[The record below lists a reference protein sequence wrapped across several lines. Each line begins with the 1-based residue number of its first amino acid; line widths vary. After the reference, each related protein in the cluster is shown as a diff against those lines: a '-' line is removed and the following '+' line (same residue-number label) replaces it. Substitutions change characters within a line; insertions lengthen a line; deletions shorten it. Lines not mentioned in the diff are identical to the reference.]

1 MLTDAKLN
9 ANRAKAQSSTGPRT
23 PEGKAKV
30 ALNSATHGLFSSR
43 DLVLPDEQAEYDQ
56 LRADLEAELCPATAL
71 ERTHAAEILHA
82 AWRLRR
88 CALAEAGL
96 TTDSTLQSGLDPIDR
111 ARAHARN
118 NLRRATEDLSR
129 LQTERQLRAELNPES
144 DPETQ
149 GLVSRQ
155 NIARA
160 LAQDARRQLSL
171 RKLKGDEGFDS
182 VLRRAAQQI
191 ADEKNS
197 APITKQTH
205 APNQPIARNAPCPC
219 RSGDKY
225 KRCCGRQAPGQ
236 INNPPGSGPNE

>member
-1 MLTDAKLN
+1 MDAPMLTDAKLN
-9 ANRAKAQSSTGPRT
+9 ANRANAQSSTGPRT

-43 DLVLPDEQAEYDQ
+43 DLVLPEEQAEYDE

-71 ERTHAAEILHA
+71 ERTHAAEIHA

-129 LQTERQLRAELNPES
+129 LQTERQLRAELNPDA

-155 NIARA
+155 NIVRA
-160 LAQDARRQLSL
+160 LAQDARRQLAL
-171 RKLKGDEGFDS
+171 HKLKGDEGFDS

-205 APNQPIARNAPCPC
+205 VPNQPIP
-219 RSGDKY
+219 
-225 KRCCGRQAPGQ
+225 
-236 INNPPGSGPNE
+236 

>member
-9 ANRAKAQSSTGPRT
+9 ANRVSAQSSTGPRT

-43 DLVLPDEQAEYDQ
+43 DLVLPDEQAEYDE
-56 LRADLEAELCPATAL
+56 LRADLEAELRPATAL

-96 TTDSTLQSGLDPIDR
+96 TTDSTVQSGLDPIDR

-225 KRCCGRQAPGQ
+225 KRCCGRQAPGKISNIPSQ
-236 INNPPGSGPNE
+236 

>member
-9 ANRAKAQSSTGPRT
+9 ANRANAQASTGPRT

-96 TTDSTLQSGLDPIDR
+96 TTDSTVQSGLDPIDR

-129 LQTERQLRAELNPES
+129 LQTERQLRAELNPDS
-144 DPETQ
+144 GPEPE

-160 LAQDARRQLSL
+160 LAHDARRQLTL
-171 RKLKGDEGFDS
+171 RKLKGDEGF
-182 VLRRAAQQI
+182 
-191 ADEKNS
+191 
-197 APITKQTH
+197 
-205 APNQPIARNAPCPC
+205 
-219 RSGDKY
+219 
-225 KRCCGRQAPGQ
+225 
-236 INNPPGSGPNE
+236 